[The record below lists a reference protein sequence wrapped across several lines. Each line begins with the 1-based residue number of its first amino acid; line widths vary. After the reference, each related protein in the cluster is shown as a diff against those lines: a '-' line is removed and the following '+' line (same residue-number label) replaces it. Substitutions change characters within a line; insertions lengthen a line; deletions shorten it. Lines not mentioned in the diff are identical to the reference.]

1 MNNYMT
7 NSNPT
12 ISHPLENPSS
22 PNTTSS
28 TTGIPYNSS
37 MHRSISQASGLGQQ
51 PLQAFTSSPSVGGS
65 SALHSSH
72 SSSNLSSPLLSSH
85 SSPTFL
91 PSSVSDH
98 PTTATTT
105 TPTNVRS
112 STMYGVGA
120 ISLSQQEAVKNFLKN
135 REFPPRLVKRMQD
148 IKAPS
153 LDGCVELG
161 QSESWKEMLK
171 LCEKQLQLPGRPHE
185 LLQWRLCQLVSL
197 LRLNIGD
204 YAQQCVDMMG
214 DLENNSSYFYEKYPN
229 IYNTSGANSRSGN
242 MMPFSI
248 LIIKA
253 IIPLI
258 QYLRNPTSQQQQQQQ
273 VIQQQQSNPN
283 LPPLPSVTDGSA
295 IAMDRLYALLKVCS
309 DQIKDENGKHT
320 GGILYSKRAKMH
332 SKITISYT
340 PFEGSQEEWRIREQR
355 VVFFIVTCHIAR
367 KEYYLAL
374 QLSEKMLKYYAPMEK
389 TDFESYQR
397 LESLVGCLYLQQ
409 GILKPAKEHFL
420 NVEKRAINPERSVI
434 VRSNN
439 GYMKFALGYYADAC
453 KDFDFILKELDPF
466 CVNAANNKAICE
478 LYMCELTKAI
488 ETLEEFIRQD
498 PSRTL
503 EETLVHNL
511 CILYDLE
518 STESNEKKM
527 VISSLAHRFRGDDF
541 VNWMIK

>member
-1 MNNYMT
+1 MMN
-7 NSNPT
+7 
-12 ISHPLENPSS
+12 
-22 PNTTSS
+22 
-28 TTGIPYNSS
+28 YNSP
-37 MHRSISQASGLGQQ
+37 MHRSISQATSLGQQ
-51 PLQAFTSSPSVGGS
+51 QHVAGFQASLPSGS
-65 SALHSSH
+65 NLHSSH
-72 SSSNLSSPLLSSH
+72 SSSNLLSSPNTSGSAFGSSH
-85 SSPTFL
+85 SSPAL
-91 PSSVSDH
+91 PVNTSDHH
-98 PTTATTT
+98 PTTP
-105 TPTNVRS
+105 PTSVRS
-112 STMYGVGA
+112 STMYGAGA

-135 REFPPRLVKRMQD
+135 REFPPRLMKRIQD

-153 LDGCVELG
+153 LEGCVELG
-161 QSESWKEMLK
+161 KSESWKEMLK

-197 LRLNIGD
+197 LRLNIAE

-229 IYNTSGANSRSGN
+229 IYNTSGANSKSGN

-258 QYLRNPTSQQQQQQQ
+258 QYIDNPASQQQQQQQ

-283 LPPLPSVTDGSA
+283 LPPLPTVTDASA
-295 IAMDRLYALLKVCS
+295 IAMERLYALLKVCS
-309 DQIKDENGKHT
+309 DQIKDENGQHT

-332 SKITISYT
+332 SKMTISYT

-374 QLSEKMLKYYAPMEK
+374 QILEKMLKYYAPMEK

-409 GILKPAKEHFL
+409 GVLKPAKEHFL
-420 NVEKRAINPERSVI
+420 NVEKRVNNPERSII
-434 VRSNN
+434 VRSNS

-488 ETLEEFIRQD
+488 ETLEDFIRQD
-498 PSRTL
+498 PSKTL
-503 EETLVHNL
+503 EETLVYNL
-511 CILYDLE
+511 CTLYDLE

-541 VNWMIK
+541 VNWIK